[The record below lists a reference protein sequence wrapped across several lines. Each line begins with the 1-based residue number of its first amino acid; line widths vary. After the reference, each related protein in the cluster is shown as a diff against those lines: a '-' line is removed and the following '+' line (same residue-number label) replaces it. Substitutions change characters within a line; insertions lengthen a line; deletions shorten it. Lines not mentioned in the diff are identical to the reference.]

1 MLLGYHTVVP
11 NLTRIQSTSFL
22 KLSLPLILEVTFV
35 IVVSNLVVW
44 MLSAYDASVAAGV
57 SIAGQINNT
66 IFLFFSIVSMG
77 AGILMAQSVG
87 AKSNHRRQDIF
98 STSLCFAGLFAIVG
112 TIIYVIFYREIFSF
126 YQLEESVQTFAE
138 QYGLILAPFFFLNAL
153 FLVFNQTLYA
163 HGKTLEAFI
172 ALIFCDSSI
181 LIFSYLLI
189 FGVPV
194 LGIPSLGVIG
204 AAIAIVVGR
213 VIYFLGL
220 AFFIHRKLQLKF
232 SIPLINPF
240 KTKTTK
246 LLFKVGSPAVFENI
260 SYTFF
265 MILITRIVASYGTN
279 ALVAKAYFDSLA
291 MFTYFIMAAL
301 ANASAIK
308 VGQLVGGGEF
318 VEAESTIKYALRM
331 SFISTL
337 IPSLLLAIF
346 MGVIATLFSQD
357 PIVISLMVTMALIDI
372 GLEFGRVLNVVVNR
386 AIKAS
391 GDARYPLIS
400 IIVVEWIIILPLA
413 IFLGNQLQLG
423 LIGIWIALAIDELIR
438 GINLWFRW
446 KSKRWQHKST
456 KLNQHIHAQ
465 ETN

>member
-1 MLLGYHTVVP
+1 MVP

-44 MLSAYDASVAAGV
+44 MLSAYDASVAAGI

-66 IFLFFSIVSMG
+66 IFLFFSIISMG

-87 AKSNHRRQDIF
+87 AKSTNRRQDIF
-98 STSLCFAGLFAIVG
+98 STSLFFALLFAFIG
-112 TIIYVIFYREIFSF
+112 TVIYFIFYQDIFSF
-126 YQLEESVQTFAE
+126 YQLETSVQSFAE
-138 QYGLILAPFFFLNAL
+138 QYGLILAPFFVLNAF

-172 ALIFCDSSI
+172 ALVFCDSSI

-189 FGVPV
+189 FGVPL
-194 LGIPSLGVIG
+194 LGIPSFGVVG
-204 AAIAIVVGR
+204 AAIAIVIGR
-213 VIYFLGL
+213 FVYFIGL
-220 AFFIHRKLQLKF
+220 AIFIHRKLQLKF
-232 SIPLINPF
+232 EFPKLNPF

-265 MILITRIVASYGTN
+265 MILITRIVAGYGTD

-318 VEAESTIKYALRM
+318 LEAESTIKYSLTM
-331 SFISTL
+331 SFVATL
-337 IPSLLLAIF
+337 VPSLMLAAF
-346 MGVIATLFSQD
+346 MGFIATLFSND
-357 PIVISLMVTMALIDI
+357 PVVISLMISLALIDI

-400 IIVVEWIIILPLA
+400 IIIVEWIIILPLA
-413 IFLGNQLQLG
+413 VFLGNNLELG
-423 LIGIWIALAIDELIR
+423 LIGIWIALAIDEVIR

-446 KSKRWQHKST
+446 QSKRWQHKSA

-465 ETN
+465 E

>member
-1 MLLGYHTVVP
+1 
-11 NLTRIQSTSFL
+11 
-22 KLSLPLILEVTFV
+22 
-35 IVVSNLVVW
+35 
-44 MLSAYDASVAAGV
+44 
-57 SIAGQINNT
+57 
-66 IFLFFSIVSMG
+66 
-77 AGILMAQSVG
+77 
-87 AKSNHRRQDIF
+87 
-98 STSLCFAGLFAIVG
+98 
-112 TIIYVIFYREIFSF
+112 
-126 YQLEESVQTFAE
+126 
-138 QYGLILAPFFFLNAL
+138 
-153 FLVFNQTLYA
+153 
-163 HGKTLEAFI
+163 
-172 ALIFCDSSI
+172 
-181 LIFSYLLI
+181 
-189 FGVPV
+189 
-194 LGIPSLGVIG
+194 
-204 AAIAIVVGR
+204 
-213 VIYFLGL
+213 
-220 AFFIHRKLQLKF
+220 
-232 SIPLINPF
+232 
-240 KTKTTK
+240 
-246 LLFKVGSPAVFENI
+246 AVFENI

-357 PIVISLMVTMALIDI
+357 PIVISLMVTMAFIDI

-400 IIVVEWIIILPLA
+400 IIIVEWIIILPLA
-413 IFLGNQLQLG
+413 IFFGNQLQLG

-446 KSKRWQHKST
+446 KSKRWQHKSA